1 MFIVQAKFRR
11 QQLSAGLN
19 VDGIKCALV
28 RVYMNVAVFFVCS
41 ILFFYVVVFYSCF
54 AFVVC
59 KIHFSLSMFQDL
71 LHLRS
76 LSEMAS

>member
-28 RVYMNVAVFFVCS
+28 RVYMNVAVFFCM
-41 ILFFYVVVFYSCF
+41 FYS
-54 AFVVC
+54 V
-59 KIHFSLSMFQDL
+59 L
-71 LHLRS
+71 LCCSVL
-76 LSEMAS
+76 